1 MNLYNIIIE
10 NGVYIIF
17 GCSYLSL
24 KYPLLSFYIYLKSF
38 SANYYFCFSK
48 FYPNPSLYKWKHL
61 IRLTDTGHYANF
73 LFYFYPEYLPI
84 SHNILFVIT
93 FAYYI
98 TKCFFNMKDTDDRVN
113 KQIIQ
118 SLQIIHCEINHTFP
132 YMIVF
137 YHNTQSN
144 YIFDNNTLI
153 YSYLWVYIWLIFIW
167 GPWILMT
174 GDPVYSILDKK
185 TPFTTKMAVVL
196 IMHLLVYIANY
207 SGYLINHVCNLHSEQ
222 QDLQLF

>member
-10 NGVYIIF
+10 NGIYIIV

-24 KYPLLSFYIYLKSF
+24 YYPLLSLYIFLKAF
-38 SANYYFCFSK
+38 SANYYLCFSK

-73 LFYFYPEYLPI
+73 LFYFYPEHLPI

-93 FAYYI
+93 FAYYV
-98 TKCFFNMKDTDDRVN
+98 TKFFFNMKDTDDRNN
-113 KQIIQ
+113 KEII
-118 SLQIIHCEINHTFP
+118 SELQTIHCEINHTIP
-132 YMIVF
+132 YLIIF

-153 YSYLWVYIWLIFIW
+153 YSYLWIYFWLICIW
-167 GPWILMT
+167 SPWTLIT

-185 TPFTTKMAVVL
+185 TPFNIKLSIVVIVHL
-196 IMHLLVYIANY
+196 IVYIANY
-207 SGYLINHVCNLHSEQ
+207 SGYLINHVCNLPN
-222 QDLQLF
+222 